1 MSHQVAAT
9 FLRAVASAIATKH
22 EDAMTAA
29 QRRVDVGEAEADQ
42 VHGTPAI
49 SVKSRLVKYYSIWPF
64 HQHFNVIFFKGMVW
78 KLMKSSWAFQV
89 IIAARLCFRC
99 YRNKFPQKHPFIFGH
114 FSNFQWSLEPSAI
127 SKILYT
133 K

>member
-49 SVKSRLVKYYSIWPF
+49 WGWNLGWWNTIPF
-64 HQHFNVIFFKGMVW
+64 GHFTNIASHYFKGMVKIDE
-78 KLMKSSWAFQV
+78 KLLSISSHY
-89 IIAARLCFRC
+89 CC
-99 YRNKFPQKHPFIFGH
+99 
-114 FSNFQWSLEPSAI
+114 
-127 SKILYT
+127 
-133 K
+133 